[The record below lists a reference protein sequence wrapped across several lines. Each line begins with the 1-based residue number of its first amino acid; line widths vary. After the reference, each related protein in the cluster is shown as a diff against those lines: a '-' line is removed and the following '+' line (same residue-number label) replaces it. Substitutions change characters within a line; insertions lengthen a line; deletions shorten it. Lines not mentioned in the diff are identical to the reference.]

1 MLQDIRYAI
10 RSYLRAPGFTL
21 VAIVT
26 LALGI
31 GGATAIFSIVDG
43 ILLRPLPYPEPEQ
56 IVRLSHLTRG
66 QEDAAFAAGDY
77 LDIKRDSTTFESM
90 AGYREDLVDL
100 TGSGDPVRVTG
111 VQTTTGF
118 FDVFKAAPLLGR
130 TYQDA
135 VDHPGDTVA
144 VIGEGLWQRQF
155 GSRADI
161 IGQKVRVNG
170 TPTEI
175 VGVVPEEF
183 RHPLAA
189 DIWTLSP
196 RDVPTSPIPI
206 TGAAA
211 TWDSTLAQSV
221 ADEESGVSSQEP
233 GVRRIRWDKPGSLT
247 TAGAAANMQRGRQP
261 RWPPPP
267 PDS

>member
-1 MLQDIRYAI
+1 MFQDIRYAI

-43 ILLRPLPYPEPEQ
+43 IVLRPLPYPEPEQ

-135 VDHPGDTVA
+135 VDRPGDTVA

-155 GSRADI
+155 GS
-161 IGQKVRVNG
+161 
-170 TPTEI
+170 
-175 VGVVPEEF
+175 GVASVASASAP
-183 RHPLAA
+183 AM
-189 DIWTLSP
+189 IWTAAEKSLSP
-196 RDVPTSPIPI
+196 VFTS
-206 TGAAA
+206 A
-211 TWDSTLAQSV
+211 AQSGFAASPSPDV
-221 ADEESGVSSQEP
+221 
-233 GVRRIRWDKPGSLT
+233 ISL
-247 TAGAAANMQRGRQP
+247 ASPMP
-261 RWPPPP
+261 
-267 PDS
+267 